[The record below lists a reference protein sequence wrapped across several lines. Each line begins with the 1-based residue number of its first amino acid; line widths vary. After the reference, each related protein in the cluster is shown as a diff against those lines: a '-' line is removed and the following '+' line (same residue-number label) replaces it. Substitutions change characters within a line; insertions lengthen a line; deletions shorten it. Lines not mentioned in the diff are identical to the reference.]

1 MAKWIRVIGCC
12 LAALALAVSAFA
24 QERAFYIEELLATSA
39 PPGQRAPGGTIK
51 TWVRGDRMRT
61 ESSSGEIA
69 IYRPDLGV
77 AWLVHSPSKTYVE
90 IGSDKLAQMGMQSL
104 SVFGRV
110 ENGVFVIPEPL
121 FVATGKKR
129 DVGAWHCEDYEVA
142 AKQVLGPGITS
153 TTTQCVAAKAGLTA
167 ADLVHVFRLSVG
179 GATSATFD
187 KFYAQV
193 QLLPGYPVEQ
203 KTVTNAQG
211 QIVSTTKTLKKIEFP
226 TVNDA
231 LFELPGGFTK
241 IQPPPGLK

>member
-1 MAKWIRVIGCC
+1 MARSIRIFGT
-12 LAALALAVSAFA
+12 LLLLLGFAVVAPA
-24 QERAFYIEELLATSA
+24 QERIFYIEELLATSA

-61 ESSSGEIA
+61 ESSGGEIA
-69 IYRPDLGV
+69 IYRQDLGV
-77 AWLVHSPSKTYVE
+77 AWLIHAPSKTYVE

-110 ENGVFVIPEPL
+110 ENGTFVIPEPL

-129 DVGAWHCEDYEVA
+129 DVGAWTCEDHEVA

-153 TTTQCVAAKAGLTA
+153 TTTQCVAPRTGLTA

-211 QIVSTTKTLKKIEFP
+211 QVVSTTKTLKKVEFP
-226 TVNDA
+226 TMSDA
-231 LFELPGGFTK
+231 LFEVPAGFTK